1 MIKRIWVLTLTVL
14 LGACTVGPNYHRPG
28 AIVPVA
34 YKEAPGWT
42 RAAPA
47 DNRGKGSWWRIYRD
61 PVLNRLEPLVA
72 VSNQTLAADY
82 AAYKQ
87 AEAIVREVRGG
98 LFPVVGLTG
107 DAKRFGQGGGSSH
120 PQSSASLEGN
130 VSWVPDIWGK
140 IRRQVE
146 GDQAAAQAS
155 AAELANATLSA
166 QAALAGD
173 YVNLRAQDATVDLL
187 QQTAAAYRQSLRITE
202 NQADAGVA
210 TPLDVITA
218 RTQLEGA
225 QAQLI
230 NAGVAR
236 AQYEHAIA
244 VLVGK
249 PPADLNLT
257 PGKLI
262 ARIPRIPV
270 GVPSTL
276 LQRRPDIAVA
286 ERSMAQA
293 NAQIGVAVGAFY
305 PDLNLSALGGYSASP
320 IHDLFSASNA
330 LWSLGTDAT
339 ATLFEGGSRRAAVSA
354 ARSGYAQSVAVYRQ
368 TVLTAFQQVEDALSN
383 LRILAQQAKAQQAA
397 VKDARQAVQIALNE
411 YQAGTQAYTTVVT
424 AQVTLL
430 TDQQAALAVQQGRL
444 LASIAL
450 IQGLGGGWQRADL
463 PTP

>member
-1 MIKRIWVLTLTVL
+1 MKRMGVFVLAVVL
-14 LGACTVGPNYHRPG
+14 GGCTVGPNYHRPA
-28 AIVPVA
+28 AIVPAA

-42 RAAPA
+42 KAVPA
-47 DNRGKGSWWRIYRD
+47 DSRLKGTWWKIYED
-61 PVLNRLEPLVA
+61 PVLNRLEPQVA

-98 LFPVVGLTG
+98 LFPVVGITG
-107 DAKRFGQGGGSSH
+107 NAKRFGQGGVNSH
-120 PQSSASLEGN
+120 PQTSASLEGN

-173 YVNLRAQDATVDLL
+173 YMNLRAQDAAIDLL
-187 QQTAAAYRQSLRITE
+187 RQTVAAYRHSLQITK

-225 QAQLI
+225 RAQLI

-236 AQYEHAIA
+236 AQYAHAIA

-249 PPADLNLT
+249 APADLDLP

-262 ARIPRIPV
+262 AQIPQIPV
-270 GVPSTL
+270 GIPSTL
-276 LQRRPDIAVA
+276 LQRRPDIAAA

-330 LWSLGTDAT
+330 LWSLGSDAT
-339 ATLFEGGSRRAAVSA
+339 ATLFEGGTRRAAVSA

-383 LRILAQQAKAQQAA
+383 LRILARQAIAERAA
-397 VKDARQAVQIALNE
+397 VKDARRAVQIALNE

-430 TDQQAALAVQQGRL
+430 SNQQAALAVQQGRL
-444 LASIAL
+444 IASIAL
-450 IQGLGGGWQRADL
+450 IQGLGGGWQSSDL
-463 PTP
+463 PNP